1 MPQIQANSNQE
12 MTMSAVIIRADGRRE
27 DLGTIIGGNLFQKA
41 GSFLKIKLANYFNG
55 HRFN

>member
-41 GSFLKIKLANYFNG
+41 GSFLKIKLANYLQWQQY
-55 HRFN
+55 